1 MKYLIFAVFLLAA
14 CSKPTITTYD
24 TKKVFYKL
32 QEIDV
37 DGKVIESPTRS
48 TNVAIQSKDG
58 DEGHNDDD
66 DNDDDDDDNDDD
78 DNDCPLPIKIET
90 FVVVRL
96 NSNTIKV
103 YWEATNEENVSHYNI
118 LKSFDAKTWV
128 NSVSIEKGN
137 GKYTYIDKF

>member
-1 MKYLIFAVFLLAA
+1 MKYLIFAVLLLTA

-32 QEIDV
+32 QEVDV

-58 DEGHNDDD
+58 DEGHHDEDEDDD
-66 DNDDDDDDNDDD
+66 
-78 DNDCPLPIKIET
+78 DCPLPIKIET

-118 LKSFDAKTWV
+118 LKSFDTKTWV
-128 NSVSIEKGN
+128 NSVSIEKGD

>member
-1 MKYLIFAVFLLAA
+1 MKYLIFAVLLLTA

-37 DGKVIESPTRS
+37 DGKVVESPTRS

-58 DEGHNDDD
+58 DEGHHDHDEDDD
-66 DNDDDDDDNDDD
+66 DY
-78 DNDCPLPIKIET
+78 PLPIKIET

-103 YWEATNEENVSHYNI
+103 YWEATNEDNVSHYNI
-118 LKSFDAKTWV
+118 LKSFDAKIWD
-128 NSVSIEKGN
+128 NSISIEKGD